1 MGYSLFEFGADTT
14 HADASEFRNVQ
25 RNDYRRIGISDSDAK
40 KMAFHEDGR
49 GVESMLAALRNGEP
63 RYFGLKD
70 GNSLAA
76 VACLSDWLYGDAAPY
91 QPEII
96 TRLAKLRHRIGS
108 RLGVNAVRDSGLAAF
123 GVVDDRFYQEEA
135 AELLDYVMEEAN
147 GKQSRYLYAAA
158 DTQDDEFIEAF
169 NNKGAK
175 MAKGKIELV
184 DVHGVERLYGLMRA
198 EVR

>member
-1 MGYSLFEFGADTT
+1 
-14 HADASEFRNVQ
+14 
-25 RNDYRRIGISDSDAK
+25 
-40 KMAFHEDGR
+40 
-49 GVESMLAALRNGEP
+49 
-63 RYFGLKD
+63 
-70 GNSLAA
+70 
-76 VACLSDWLYGDAAPY
+76 
-91 QPEII
+91 
-96 TRLAKLRHRIGS
+96 
-108 RLGVNAVRDSGLAAF
+108 
-123 GVVDDRFYQEEA
+123 
-135 AELLDYVMEEAN
+135 MEEAN